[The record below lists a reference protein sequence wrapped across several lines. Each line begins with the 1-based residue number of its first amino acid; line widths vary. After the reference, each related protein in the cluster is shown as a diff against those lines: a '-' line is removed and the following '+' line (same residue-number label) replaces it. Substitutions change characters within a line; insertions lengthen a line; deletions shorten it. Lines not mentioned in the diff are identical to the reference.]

1 MSCAVLHAQVSCIMS
16 RTGCSVITRS
26 VVGASG
32 LVGCWFWTVAVVASQ
47 VASGAVDS
55 LEENQEKR
63 PLANM
68 LIFIGVGV
76 GGMSS
81 E

>member
-1 MSCAVLHAQVSCIMS
+1 
-16 RTGCSVITRS
+16 
-26 VVGASG
+26 VG
-32 LVGCWFWTVAVVASQ
+32 WFWTVAVVASQ

-63 PLANM
+63 PLVNILV
-68 LIFIGVGV
+68 LI
-76 GGMSS
+76 